1 MRNKNFGEVEI
12 AKKRVSEINEK
23 LISIEQSTTEYGNKI
38 NEIMMKIPNIIHE
51 SVPIRKR

>member
-1 MRNKNFGEVEI
+1 MRNKNFEEVEI
-12 AKKRVSEINEK
+12 AKRRVSEINEK

-38 NEIMMKIPNIIHE
+38 NAIMMKIPNIIHE